1 MCDTATLLPADLIS
15 AEGGGGTGL
24 NEHFSKGLKSVIA
37 RENTHF
43 YRFFIYSIFSCYA
56 IKTSESQCC
65 FFTHIS
71 NYITTML
78 FFFLAYVVSTWGG
91 LVIILLG
98 LSAERVSFRRVSQN
112 ALYQKEDMQRCIQ
125 PTTKATTLNV
135 HKVKMIY
142 AFIQH
147 MHTATHFF
155 FFPSVAL
162 HFFAYFNEMNSLVCV
177 FLKGLHSLLFM
188 EYCCMFMIK
197 TSAE

>member
-56 IKTSESQCC
+56 IKTSESQRC

-78 FFFLAYVVSTWGG
+78 FFFFGICSFHLGRPCNHLAWFVSRESFFSACESERSLPKGG
-91 LVIILLG
+91 HAALH
-98 LSAERVSFRRVSQN
+98 SAHNKGHDAKCSQGQDDPD
-112 ALYQKEDMQRCIQ
+112 LCI
-125 PTTKATTLNV
+125 
-135 HKVKMIY
+135 HS
-142 AFIQH
+142 
-147 MHTATHFF
+147 THAHSNPFF
-155 FFPSVAL
+155 FFSICD
-162 HFFAYFNEMNSLVCV
+162 ST
-177 FLKGLHSLLFM
+177 LF
-188 EYCCMFMIK
+188 CIF
-197 TSAE
+197 